1 MLLNDYQNLTV
12 FKVDNETFE
21 AIGQIT
27 QIKSVNWGKY
37 FTKYYEF
44 KISVFAS
51 EQNVEILK
59 NGNIIWGGKTNAG
72 IIDVVQIDRDSNGQ
86 ILLTIKGRTLESLL
100 LRRVID
106 KTQNFKNKHVSTI
119 VYSLVKEYFISSS
132 NSSRNLPWFECA
144 EDEELGP
151 TLTTQ
156 RTGGD
161 VYTAVKNICEGEE
174 NLGFEVQF
182 IPAERKMLF
191 VVKEAT
197 DHTATSDNPVIFSD
211 TSDDIITD
219 SYYENERNYKNMAY
233 IAGQDSEDSERMI
246 VQQGDVSSAG
256 FERFELYVD
265 ARDLQQD
272 DGETVLTDEEYES
285 VLKSRGTEKLGALQ
299 KVSVFDGSL
308 QLNKLVGFVYGQ
320 DYEIGDMVTVI
331 DEKMGVQVDA
341 RVSCIQEN
349 VTEKYEAKMA
359 LGYEPPTL
367 FERLKT
373 MYN

>member
-51 EQNVEILK
+51 EQNIEILK
-59 NGNIIWGGKTNAG
+59 NGNIIWGGKINAG

-100 LRRVID
+100 LRRAID

-119 VYSLVKEYFISSS
+119 IYSLVKEYFVLSS

-144 EDEELGP
+144 EDKELGRV
-151 TLTTQ
+151 LTMQ

-161 VYTAVKNICEGEE
+161 VYAEVKNICEGEE

-182 IPAERKMLF
+182 IPAERKILF

-197 DHTATSDNPVIFSD
+197 DHTATSDSPIIFSD

-233 IAGQDSEDSERMI
+233 IAGQDNEVSERVI
-246 VQQGDVSSAG
+246 VQQGDVNSAG

-272 DGETVLTDEEYES
+272 DGETVLTNEEYES
-285 VLKSRGTEKLGALQ
+285 VLKSRGTEKLGASQ

-331 DEKMGVQVDA
+331 DEKMGVQVNA

-349 VTEKYEAKMA
+349 VTEKYEAKMT